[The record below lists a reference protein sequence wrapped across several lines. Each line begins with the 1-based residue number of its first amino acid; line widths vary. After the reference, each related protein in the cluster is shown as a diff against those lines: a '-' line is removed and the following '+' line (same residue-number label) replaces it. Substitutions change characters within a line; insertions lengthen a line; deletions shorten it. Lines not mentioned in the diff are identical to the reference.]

1 MTPLNE
7 TYKVARTCMVCGD
20 NEELAVTKREV
31 AFELVDINEALGQTC
46 KMCSSTFFTTAYQ
59 QLDLDVDLLK
69 EWATNTDLYLKP
81 QDEELF
87 LADEPYVNMILEVLD
102 TTLILDHKRDLL
114 LDALCVIVY
123 DNSNSD
129 NSQRDEQ
136 LRKRVV
142 DELNKKQDM
151 LKLADKWIMDY
162 IKVVVYPQLGFG
174 SQNAV

>member
-1 MTPLNE
+1 M
-7 TYKVARTCMVCGD
+7 
-20 NEELAVTKREV
+20 
-31 AFELVDINEALGQTC
+31 
-46 KMCSSTFFTTAYQ
+46 
-59 QLDLDVDLLK
+59 
-69 EWATNTDLYLKP
+69 YLIP
-81 QDEELF
+81 QDEELL

-102 TTLILDHKRDLL
+102 TTPILDHKRDLL

-142 DELNKKQDM
+142 DELNKRQDM